1 MISASNYIQQS
12 SKIPFESLPPV
23 LKDFDKVYRPNF
35 NEANDDPNLSI
46 VISLYYQKLNAYVTK
61 EQPVQTVKSDNS
73 AAKLKYKYRL
83 RLQLQEEARL
93 SIK

>member
-1 MISASNYIQQS
+1 MISASNYIQQVQ
-12 SKIPFESLPPV
+12 KIPFDSLPTV

-35 NEANDDPNLSI
+35 KEANDDPNLSI

-61 EQPVQTVKSDNS
+61 EQPVHTVKSDNT
-73 AAKLKYKYRL
+73 AAKQKYKYRL

-93 SIK
+93 ALK